1 MTQMKTTRIILTVSF
16 SIFFAT
22 SFAQDV
28 ASAPAPRDTVTGKHA
43 TPPNMPQTEIGKN
56 SEEAQPVTL
65 ADSII
70 AEAKRH
76 LGKRYVHGTA
86 GPNTFDCSGFTSY
99 VMSKF
104 GINLSRSSSYQ
115 YTQGIPV
122 TRDQLQPGD
131 LVFFKGRTAQ
141 RVGHVGLVVSV
152 EPEKRSFHFIHA
164 ATSRGIVIND
174 FASSAYYIRRYVSAK
189 RVLQMRKPQPE
200 KKAEPNKKTAE
211 TAAKKAEQ
219 ATKPAAE
226 TTAKKAEQATKP
238 AAEPKK

>member
-1 MTQMKTTRIILTVSF
+1 MTQMKTIRIILTVSLSLF
-16 SIFFAT
+16 IGS
-22 SFAQDV
+22 SQAQDI
-28 ASAPAPRDTVTGKHA
+28 ASTPAPRDTISGKHT
-43 TPPNMPQTEIGKN
+43 TPPNMPQTEIGKDT
-56 SEEAQPVTL
+56 EEGQAVTL

-122 TRDQLQPGD
+122 SRDQLQPGD

-152 EPEKRSFHFIHA
+152 EPENRSFHFIHA

-189 RVLQMRKPQPE
+189 RVLQMRKPQLPS
-200 KKAEPNKKTAE
+200 
-211 TAAKKAEQ
+211 
-219 ATKPAAE
+219 KPAAE
-226 TTAKKAEQATKP
+226 AKK
-238 AAEPKK
+238 

>member
-1 MTQMKTTRIILTVSF
+1 MEHPFRNLRTIIAITLIT
-16 SIFFAT
+16 AT
-22 SFAQDV
+22 CASYAQDV
-28 ASAPAPRDTVTGKHA
+28 TSRPAPTDTITGKN
-43 TPPNMPQTEIGKN
+43 TNQPTLPQNEVAKDA
-56 SEEAQPVTL
+56 EEGQLATL

-104 GINLSRSSSYQ
+104 NINLSRSSSYQ

-122 TRDQLQPGD
+122 SRENLQPGD
-131 LVFFKGRTAQ
+131 LVFFMGRTAQ

-152 EPEKRSFHFIHA
+152 EPENRSFHFIHA

-174 FASSAYYIRRYVSAK
+174 FATSAYYIRRYVSAK
-189 RVLQMRKPQPE
+189 RVLQLRKTPS
-200 KKAEPNKKTAE
+200 
-211 TAAKKAEQ
+211 
-219 ATKPAAE
+219 
-226 TTAKKAEQATKP
+226 
-238 AAEPKK
+238 PKKEDTKNNENNEVKQ